1 MNESHL
7 ARFKDLTARIAT
19 EIVLAQAGRDNGL
32 LPVNSLLLQIE
43 EITGP
48 GSTPEPFRQAVLL
61 ARGWVDEI
69 LDGPGVFTTP
79 ALQRFGQ
86 WAEWMNLALA
96 LSEQGAAA
104 PVLPAGWDSSNPDP
118 AETPAAAKSGIIPM
132 PSVSEEPAFVINV
145 RTDAELLREFI
156 NESNEHLQNIDD
168 GMLVL
173 EGNPGDADTLN
184 TIFRAFHT
192 FKGGAGFLQ
201 LTAVQALAHDLEEL
215 LDYIRQE
222 KLQATPG
229 VIALILE
236 GGDCL
241 KQFIAE
247 IEARVAGRKDG
258 PVVVPTLE
266 LLSRIRATLNGDSAP
281 TPVALHAAPV
291 ADGGTRAK
299 FNGGASAVKVDTA
312 KLDSVVDLVGELVIS
327 QLLVLRNPAVAG
339 HQDEQ
344 LSRDV
349 AQLARITK
357 DLQRTA
363 MSLRMMP
370 IRATFRKMNRLVH
383 DTAARLGKQ
392 VRFVAEGEE
401 TELDRTIVE
410 AISDPLIHMVRNA
423 VDHGIEP
430 PDLRQQCGKD
440 PHGTVRL
447 RAFHQGGN
455 IVIEIQDDGAGL
467 NKDRILARAIERG
480 MIAQGESP
488 AERDV
493 FNCIFAPGFTLAEKV
508 TEVSGRG
515 VGMDVVRRNVEK
527 LRGTIEIQSVPGRGS
542 TFRIHLPLTLAI
554 IEGLIIAVGE
564 QRYVLPALSVCESF
578 RPAPGAVTSVKGRDE
593 LINVRGR
600 LRPVLRLY
608 EHFGITPAS
617 TDPTRSIAVVIE
629 AGRETRCL
637 IVDELLGK
645 QEVVIKSLGE
655 TFKQCPGLAGA
666 AILGDGRVGLILDPH
681 ALVELG
687 GGRAARAA

>member
-7 ARFKDLTARIAT
+7 AQFKEVTARIAT
-19 EIVLAQAGRDNGL
+19 EIVLAEDGRDNGL
-32 LPVNSLLLQIE
+32 LPVNSLLLQLE
-43 EITGP
+43 ECP
-48 GSTPEPFRQAVLL
+48 GLPAAPDPLRTAVQS
-61 ARGWVDEI
+61 ARLWVDGV
-69 LDGPGVFTTP
+69 LDGPGVFTAP
-79 ALQRFGQ
+79 MLQRLGE

-96 LSEQGAAA
+96 LIAQHAPPPAIPAHWAGAPAA
-104 PVLPAGWDSSNPDP
+104 PSAPPSAPL
-118 AETPAAAKSGIIPM
+118 SGIIPM
-132 PSVSEEPAFVINV
+132 PPAEEPALLID
-145 RTDAELLREFI
+145 RQADAELLREFI
-156 NESNEHLQNIDD
+156 NESNEHLQNIDE
-168 GMLVL
+168 GVLVL
-173 EGNPGDADTLN
+173 EENPGDADTLN

-201 LTAVQALAHDLEEL
+201 LAAVQTLAHDLEEL
-215 LDYIRQE
+215 LDHIRQE
-222 KLQATPG
+222 KLQATPA

-236 GGDCL
+236 GSDCL
-241 KQFIAE
+241 KQFLVE
-247 IEARVAGRKDG
+247 IDARVAGRKDG
-258 PVVVPTLE
+258 PVVVPTLH
-266 LLSRIRATLNGDSAP
+266 LLARIRATLREDSAP
-281 TPVALHAAPV
+281 ATVPLPAAPRP
-291 ADGGTRAK
+291 ADAGPRARTGGA
-299 FNGGASAVKVDTA
+299 ASAVKVDTT

-327 QLLVLRNPAVAG
+327 QLLVLRNPALADR
-339 HQDEQ
+339 QDEQ
-344 LSRDV
+344 LSRDI

-370 IRATFRKMNRLVH
+370 VRPTFRKMNRLVH

-392 VRFVAEGEE
+392 VRFITEGEE

-410 AISDPLIHMVRNA
+410 LVSDPLIHMVRNA

-430 PDLRQQCGKD
+430 PAVRQQCGKD
-440 PHGTVRL
+440 PQGTVRL
-447 RAFHQGGN
+447 RAFHQGGA

-467 NKDRILARAIERG
+467 DKERILARAIERG
-480 MIAQGESP
+480 MISSGGSPTEGEIL
-488 AERDV
+488 
-493 FNCIFAPGFTLAEKV
+493 NCIFAPGFTLAEKV
-508 TEVSGRG
+508 TDVSGRG

-527 LRGTIEIQSVPGRGS
+527 LRGTVEIQSVPGHGS

-554 IEGLIIAVGE
+554 IEGMIVGVGQ
-564 QRYVLPALSVCESF
+564 QRYILPALSICESF
-578 RPAPGAVTSVKGRDE
+578 RPAPGAITSVQGRDE

-617 TDPTRSIAVVIE
+617 TDPARSIAVVIE
-629 AGRETRCL
+629 AGRDTRCL

-666 AILGDGRVGLILDPH
+666 AILGDGRVGLILDPQ
-681 ALVELG
+681 ALVDLG